1 MEAIQGCTAL
11 IWMSVEIVSKR
22 ILTERKLVDK
32 QTTWG
37 AYFAYKLQ
45 KFYRSSDFPIIKVS
59 DFITVCHRQDK
70 GSCQAGQV
78 EQCLEKAM
86 VLEECYE
93 LMKVSFKVIRVRQH
107 LSEESMRFR
116 F

>member
-37 AYFAYKLQ
+37 AYFAYKL
-45 KFYRSSDFPIIKVS
+45 
-59 DFITVCHRQDK
+59 
-70 GSCQAGQV
+70 
-78 EQCLEKAM
+78 
-86 VLEECYE
+86 
-93 LMKVSFKVIRVRQH
+93 
-107 LSEESMRFR
+107 
-116 F
+116 